1 MPKPHQDLFDRGL
14 KKVRSVLA
22 VTNKAQ
28 QKHTDSLNCVSTP
41 DFFCIGLTG
50 ERWQPNSMGKSNK
63 FDYSNRTNGGS
74 KLGSIIGRDLE
85 KEADKV
91 VRDATRRARKSS
103 TGSSISGVSSL
114 DLTEAIVHTLDIKAP
129 SKQLGDEGACAL
141 AAGLKVALTAGTRC
155 AAVLLEDL
163 NLSDNGIT
171 TVTLARLAPVIQLAR
186 YDLKTLNL
194 TNNSIRVESD
204 QEATEWETFL
214 RSFEHCLKLRRLDL
228 SGNTELG
235 PRALEIFARVHAQEP
250 QINPMS
256 GSSNFSVISLGNE
269 ETCDADETPAS
280 ACFGDAMTDG
290 GVVKR
295 RCGLR
300 GIPYL
305 TFTNVG
311 LNDTGALWLSY
322 VLEDHHYPIQ
332 LTDTLN
338 ATAANSC
345 IRTYAQEA
353 GSLGLD
359 WNPKEPLL
367 GRDGLTLLKKTE
379 AIRRQSMFDD
389 GSIME
394 SSMIESIESTQARA
408 CDRRASIRS
417 IATTDGGEHELSELE
432 SLRTKL
438 MRHIIADR
446 GIMEVELW
454 RAGLRAAISSTVLT
468 GLGPRV
474 RDRNPAVFYTGPPR
488 FHVNV
493 APSSPA
499 QGKENRPQTPGS
511 ISHGSPQSKDAGRHG
526 TYAQTLTVNTSVA
539 AGEPELVLTEV
550 TNTPTTPRMI
560 FKPHRKGAFSD
571 GSDLQA
577 VNQKLDGLV
586 IRGHCPYDFVRWQE
600 ATIERR
606 GGFAALRNASVPSQL
621 PKHLMDRI
629 VSYAVSEREWSLLAE
644 KQQRNVCAWGQD
656 RNNFGARESWRKM
669 PQSSQVLSLLEAI
682 ECQDYQAA

>member
-1 MPKPHQDLFDRGL
+1 
-14 KKVRSVLA
+14 
-22 VTNKAQ
+22 
-28 QKHTDSLNCVSTP
+28 
-41 DFFCIGLTG
+41 
-50 ERWQPNSMGKSNK
+50 MGKSNK
-63 FDYSNRTNGGS
+63 FDYSNRTNGGA

-91 VRDATRRARKSS
+91 VRDVSRKARKSS
-103 TGSSISGVSSL
+103 SGSSISGVSSL

-141 AAGLKVALTAGTRC
+141 AAGLEAALAAATTS

-171 TVTLARLAPVIQLAR
+171 TVTLARLAPVINLAR

-194 TNNSIRVESD
+194 TNNAIRVQSD
-204 QEATEWETFL
+204 QEATEWDTFL
-214 RSFEHCLKLRRLDL
+214 RSFGHCLKLRRLDL
-228 SGNTELG
+228 SGNAELG

-250 QINPMS
+250 PINPMLS
-256 GSSNFSVISLGNE
+256 CENFSVISLRNE
-269 ETCDADETPAS
+269 ETCDADETPTS
-280 ACFGDAMTDG
+280 AYFGDAMTDG

-332 LTDTLN
+332 LMDTLN

-353 GSLGLD
+353 ASLGLD
-359 WNPKEPLL
+359 WNPQEPLL
-367 GRDGLTLLKKTE
+367 GRDGLNLLKKTE
-379 AIRRQSMFDD
+379 AIRWQSMFDD
-389 GSIME
+389 GSIMD
-394 SSMIESIESTQARA
+394 SSMIESMESIQARVG
-408 CDRRASIRS
+408 DRRASIRS

-446 GIMEVELW
+446 GTVEVELW
-454 RAGLRAAISSTVLT
+454 RAGLRAAISSTALT

-474 RDRNPAVFYTGPPR
+474 RDRNPTVFYTGPPL
-488 FHVNV
+488 FHFSPS
-493 APSSPA
+493 PSSPA
-499 QGKENRPQTPGS
+499 QGKENRRQTPS
-511 ISHGSPQSKDAGRHG
+511 NISLGSPQSKDAWRHG

-539 AGEPELVLTEV
+539 AGEPELALTEV

-586 IRGHCPYDFVRWQE
+586 DRSHGPHDFVRWQE
-600 ATIERR
+600 DIIERR
-606 GGFAALRNASVPSQL
+606 GGVAALRDPSVPSHL

-629 VSYAVSEREWSLLAE
+629 VSYAVSEREWRLLTE
-644 KQQRNVCAWGQD
+644 KQRRNACAWGQD
-656 RNNFGARESWRKM
+656 RNNFGASESWRKM